1 MYYIDT
7 CFTRRSSPN
16 VKRAMML
23 ACASG
28 VICGAL
34 FVLFVFNPASSGF
47 YLPCPFHRLTGLYC
61 PGCGSLRAMHQ
72 LLHGNLTAAFGLN
85 PLMVLSLPFLGY
97 GFISYSAS
105 AMRNRPRKSVII
117 PAFGIWLI
125 LLIIVLFWILR
136 NITFYPFTLLA
147 P

>member
-1 MYYIDT
+1 MYCIDT
-7 CFTRRSSPN
+7 CFISRFSPN
-16 VKRAMML
+16 VKRAMKL
-23 ACASG
+23 ACALG

-34 FVLFVFNPASSGF
+34 FVLFVFNPAGSGL
-47 YLPCPFHRLTGLYC
+47 YPPCPFHRLTGFYC

-72 LLHGNLTAAFGLN
+72 LLHGNLLAALGLN

-105 AMRNRPRKSVII
+105 AMRNRPQKSVII

-147 P
+147 T

>member
-1 MYYIDT
+1 MYCIDT
-7 CFTRRSSPN
+7 CFIRRFSPN
-16 VKRAMML
+16 VKRGIKL

-34 FVLFVFNPASSGF
+34 FVLFVFNPAGSSF
-47 YLPCPFHRLTGLYC
+47 YPPCPFHKLTGLYC

-72 LLHGNLTAAFGLN
+72 LLHGNLPAAFSLN

-97 GFISYSAS
+97 WFISYNVPGV
-105 AMRNRPRKSVII
+105 RKRTQKSVII

-125 LLIIVLFWILR
+125 LLIILLFWILR
-136 NITFYPFTLLA
+136 NTGAYHFTLLA

>member
-1 MYYIDT
+1 M
-7 CFTRRSSPN
+7 
-16 VKRAMML
+16 KL
-23 ACASG
+23 ACALG
-28 VICGAL
+28 VIGGVL
-34 FVLFVFNPASSGF
+34 FVLFVFNPASSSF

-72 LLHGNLTAAFGLN
+72 LLHGNLPAAFGLN
-85 PLMVLSLPFLGY
+85 PLMVLAL
-97 GFISYSAS
+97 
-105 AMRNRPRKSVII
+105 MRNRPQKSVII